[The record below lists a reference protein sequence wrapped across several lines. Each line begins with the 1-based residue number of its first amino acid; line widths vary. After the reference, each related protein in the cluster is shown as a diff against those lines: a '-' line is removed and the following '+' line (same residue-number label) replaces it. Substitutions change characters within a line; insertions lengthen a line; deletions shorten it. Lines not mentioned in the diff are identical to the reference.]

1 MKENNKLY
9 DMNSDNTRAT
19 GGYFEDMAC
28 QYLSDRGYTVL
39 SRNFRCR
46 LGEIDII
53 ARDGDHIVFVE
64 VKYRKNFKS
73 GYPAE
78 SVGIGKIK
86 RISAAAAFYIH
97 KNRLP
102 LDMPYRF
109 DVVSIEGNEI
119 THIVNAFEFL
129 R

>member
-9 DMNSDNTRAT
+9 DMHSDNTRAT

-28 QYLSDRGYTVL
+28 QYTVL

-78 SVGIGKIK
+78 AVGIGKIK

>member
-1 MKENNKLY
+1 MTENNSR
-9 DMNSDNTRAT
+9 DVHSDNTRAK

-28 QYLSDRGYTVL
+28 KYLVEKGYILL

-53 ARDGDHIVFVE
+53 ARDGDYIVFVE
-64 VKYRKNFKS
+64 VKYRQNYKK

-78 SVGIGKIK
+78 AVGSGKIR
-86 RISAAAAFYIH
+86 RISEASAFYIH
-97 KNRLP
+97 KNNLP
-102 LDMPYRF
+102 LDAPYRF

-119 THIVNAFEFL
+119 KHIVNAFEFL
-129 R
+129 Q